1 MRRRWYSTSA
11 SMKLVIAFVHADDAA
26 TVLGKL
32 QRGKIPST
40 ALESRGG
47 FLRRGNATI
56 LSAVEENDVE
66 RVLTILRAAC
76 KPRAEHVDTTFAGGS
91 VETIGLPGSAEV
103 PVGGA
108 TVLLLDVARV
118 VKI

>member
-1 MRRRWYSTSA
+1 
-11 SMKLVIAFVHADDAA
+11 MKLMIAFVHADDVGS
-26 TVLGKL
+26 VLQKL
-32 QRGKIPST
+32 QRARVPTT

-56 LSAVEENDVE
+56 MSAVEEDGVE
-66 RVLTILRAAC
+66 RVLEILRTAC
-76 KPRAEHVDTTFAGGS
+76 KPRTERVDTTFAGGA
-91 VETIGLPGSAEV
+91 VESLGLPATTEV

-108 TVLLLDVARV
+108 TVLVLDVAQV

>member
-1 MRRRWYSTSA
+1 
-11 SMKLVIAFVHADDAA
+11 MKLIIAFVHANDAG
-26 TVLGKL
+26 TVLQKL
-32 QRGKIPST
+32 QRGNIPST

-56 LSAVEENDVE
+56 LSAVEEEEAD
-66 RVLTILRAAC
+66 RVLSILRAAC
-76 KPRAEHVDTTFAGGS
+76 KPRTEHVDTSFAGGS
-91 VETIGLPGSAEV
+91 VETIGLLGSAEV

>member
-1 MRRRWYSTSA
+1 
-11 SMKLVIAFVHADDAA
+11 MKLVIAFVQADDAG
-26 TVLGKL
+26 TVLAKL
-32 QRGKIPST
+32 QRAKVPST

-56 LSAVEENDVE
+56 LSAVEDAEVE
-66 RVLTILRAAC
+66 RVLTLLRAAC
-76 KPRAEHVDTTFAGGS
+76 KPRAEHVDTAFAGGA
-91 VETIGLPGSAEV
+91 VENIGLPGPTEV

-108 TVLLLDVARV
+108 TVLLLDVGRV

>member
-1 MRRRWYSTSA
+1 
-11 SMKLVIAFVHADDAA
+11 MKLVIAFVHADDAGA
-26 TVLGKL
+26 VLSKL
-32 QRGKIPST
+32 QRAQMPST

-56 LSAVEENDVE
+56 LSAVEDADVE
-66 RVLTILRAAC
+66 RVLGILRAAC
-76 KPRAEHVDTTFAGGS
+76 KPRAEQVDTAFAGGA
-91 VETIGLPGSAEV
+91 VENLGLPGPPAEV

-108 TVLLLDVARV
+108 TVLVLDVGRV